1 VVLRIF
7 NAYGPGQNLPPSH
20 PPVVP
25 RFLQQ
30 AVRGGTLVV
39 FGGGNQ
45 TRDFVYV
52 DDVVDAMV
60 AAATA
65 PDADRRII
73 NIGSGQET
81 SVNDL
86 ARLVLE
92 IVGRDVE
99 VIHSPAQGGGVSR
112 LCADI
117 TLARRLLNYRPRVS
131 LEEGLRRTLKL
142 DPRFAV

>member
-1 VVLRIF
+1 
-7 NAYGPGQNLPPSH
+7 
-20 PPVVP
+20 
-25 RFLQQ
+25 
-30 AVRGGTLVV
+30 
-39 FGGGNQ
+39 
-45 TRDFVYV
+45 
-52 DDVVDAMV
+52 MV